1 MVKTMAR
8 VFIISSHL
16 MFGHG
21 LESLLRRETT
31 LDVVGQEVDEPKAIE
46 RIKELRPNVVILDSS
61 GPPFEPTPT
70 VIRILQESPGT
81 HVIGLSLQNNTLH
94 LYQATQRVVTS
105 LEDLTEV
112 ISQAS
117 PSFES
122 ANFLNDLD
130 S

>member
-1 MVKTMAR
+1 MTR

-21 LESLLRRETT
+21 LESLLRRETQ
-31 LDVVGQEVDEPKAIE
+31 LEVVGQEADEEAAIQ
-46 RIKELRPNVVILDSS
+46 RIRELRPHVVILDSH

-81 HVIGLSLQNNTLH
+81 NVIGLSLQNNTLH
-94 LYQATQRVVTS
+94 VYRATRRVVKG
-105 LEDLTEV
+105 LEDLMEA
-112 ISQAS
+112 ISHAS
-117 PSFES
+117 HSSES
-122 ANFLNDLD
+122 ANFLNNLD